1 MARCAPIKA
10 VLRTL
15 PLIMAIGMAVP
26 AQAQAQATTDAASIP
41 VATPDEGR
49 IAAVMAQAGFAGTVL
64 IAKGDVI
71 VYERAFGTVDPAGT
85 IPHETGGL
93 WRWAS
98 VSKQITA
105 TIAMQEVAAGRLDL
119 DTPIRAYLPHSRAPF
134 ADQLTSRMLMQHV
147 SGLPRTEDAPAEVD
161 GWSRFYSVPLDSPD
175 TGVTWCEGP
184 TDRGP
189 PSEFHYGDCDF
200 IMMGAV
206 LEAVTGKRFA
216 DLVAERIAG
225 PLGLTSIGVSAAP
238 PAAPAPTVP
247 GYDGDA
253 PETTAFR
260 IENFGAAGALY
271 GTTHDLLAFDR
282 ALMTGRLI
290 PDAQRA
296 EMWAG
301 QPRYGFAAL
310 GQWVFETPLAGCGDT
325 TVRIVERRGFIG
337 GIVLRNIILPDLDMV
352 IIMTSNRAGAEAAFA
367 EIWQQ
372 AGVTHDV
379 LAATLCP
386 AVVPAP

>member
-1 MARCAPIKA
+1 MVADALMKFCRNAW
-10 VLRTL
+10 
-15 PLIMAIGMAVP
+15 PLALALGFAMP
-26 AQAQAQATTDAASIP
+26 TQAQPAAGAAASP
-41 VATPDEGR
+41 VATPDATR
-49 IAAVMAQAGFAGTVL
+49 IEAIMAQANFAGTVL
-64 IAKGDVI
+64 IARGDTI
-71 VYERAFGTVDPAGT
+71 VYERAFGTLAPGGSE
-85 IPHETGGL
+85 PHRLGGL

-119 DTPIRAYLPHSRAPF
+119 DRPIRAYLPHSRAPF
-134 ADQLTSRMLMQHV
+134 ADQLTARMLMQHI
-147 SGLPRTEDAPAEVD
+147 SGLPRTEDSPVEVD
-161 GWSRFYSVPLDSPD
+161 GWTRFYRVPLDSPD
-175 TGVTWCEGP
+175 TGIAWCEGP
-184 TDRGP
+184 TDRSP

-216 DLVAERIAG
+216 DLVAERIAQ

-247 GYDGDA
+247 GFDGDA
-253 PETTAFR
+253 AESTAFR
-260 IENFGAAGALY
+260 IENFGAAGAVY

-310 GQWVFETPLAGCGDT
+310 GQWVFETPLAGCDT
-325 TVRIVERRGFIG
+325 PVRIVERRGFIG
-337 GIVLRNIILPDLDMV
+337 GIVMRNIILPDLDMV

-379 LAATLCP
+379 LAATICP
-386 AVVPAP
+386 AVAPNP